1 MRIAT
6 SQYQATMNISLQQN
20 QERISYVN
28 QQMAS
33 RTRILLPSD
42 DPVDT
47 VRMSR
52 LHREESAV
60 GQYRD
65 NIAALK
71 IRLTKNEAYLGSMVN
86 DMMQGRDL
94 LVWSSDGGNAPAD
107 LAAMVSPLTALRES
121 LLYSANSIDQEGRY
135 VFSGTQTGTA
145 PIAYNAAAA
154 IGSRYSY
161 AGNTNDQTVV
171 VGNGITQVAN
181 GNMSGIETM
190 LNQLDMTLAALSAPG
205 ASANDP
211 TTRATLAANLDGF
224 DTALDLISGKIAV
237 LGGSQNIL
245 NTLDENHS
253 NVSLSNQMALTDIGQ
268 LDYGLAATELSGYT
282 SALEATYKAYTKIG
296 NLSLFAA
303 L

>member
-6 SQYQATMNISLQQN
+6 SQYQSTMNISLQLN

-28 QQMAS
+28 QQMSS

-52 LHREESAV
+52 LHREESDV
-60 GQYRD
+60 TQYRA
-65 NIAALK
+65 NIGALK
-71 IRLTKNEAYLGSMVN
+71 IRLTKNESYLSSMVN

-121 LLYSANSIDQEGRY
+121 LLYTANSIDQEGRF
-135 VFSGTQTGTA
+135 VFSGTQTDVA
-145 PIAYNAAAA
+145 PIAYNAGAAP
-154 IGSRYSY
+154 GSRYSFV
-161 AGNTNDQTVV
+161 GNIKDQTVV

-181 GNMSGIETM
+181 GNMKGIETM
-190 LNQLDMTLAALSAPG
+190 LNQLDQTIAALGTPG
-205 ASANDP
+205 VTANDP
-211 TTRATLAANLDGF
+211 TVRTILAANLNGF
-224 DTALDLISGKIAV
+224 DTALELISGKIAV
-237 LGGSQNIL
+237 LGGAQNIIS
-245 NTLDENHS
+245 TLDENHS

-268 LDYGLAATELSGYT
+268 LDYGLAATELNGYT
-282 SALEATYKAYTKIG
+282 SALEATYKAYAKIG

>member
-6 SQYQATMNISLQQN
+6 SQYQSTMNISLQLN

-28 QQMAS
+28 QQMSS

-52 LHREESAV
+52 LHREESDV
-60 GQYRD
+60 TQYRA
-65 NIAALK
+65 NIGALK
-71 IRLTKNEAYLGSMVN
+71 IRLTKNESYLSSMVN
-86 DMMQGRDL
+86 DMMAGRDL

-121 LLYSANSIDQEGRY
+121 LLYTANSIDQEGRY
-135 VFSGTQTGTA
+135 VFSGTQTDVA
-145 PIAYNAAAA
+145 PITYNAAAA
-154 IGSRYSY
+154 LGSRYSF
-161 AGNTNDQTVV
+161 AGNTKDQTVV

-181 GNMSGIETM
+181 GNMKGIETM
-190 LNQLDMTLAALSAPG
+190 LNQLDQSIAALGAPG
-205 ASANDP
+205 VSANDP
-211 TTRATLAANLDGF
+211 TVRTILAANLDGF
-224 DTALDLISGKIAV
+224 DTALELISGKIAV
-237 LGGSQNIL
+237 LGGAQNIIS
-245 NTLDENHS
+245 TLDENHS

-268 LDYGLAATELSGYT
+268 LDYGLAATELGGYT
-282 SALEATYKAYTKIG
+282 SALEATYKAYAKIG

>member
-6 SQYQATMNISLQQN
+6 SQYQSTMNISLQLN

-28 QQMAS
+28 QQMSS

-52 LHREESAV
+52 LQREESDV
-60 GQYRD
+60 TQYRA
-65 NIAALK
+65 NIGALK
-71 IRLTKNEAYLGSMVN
+71 IRLTKNESYLSSMVN
-86 DMMQGRDL
+86 DMMAGRDL

-121 LLYSANSIDQEGRY
+121 LLYTANSIDQEGRY
-135 VFSGTQTGTA
+135 VFSGTQTDVA
-145 PIAYNAAAA
+145 PITYNAGAAL
-154 IGSRYSY
+154 GSRYSF
-161 AGNTNDQTVV
+161 AGNTKDQTVV

-181 GNMSGIETM
+181 GNMKGIETM
-190 LNQLDMTLAALSAPG
+190 LNQLDQSIAALGAPG
-205 ASANDP
+205 VSANDP
-211 TTRATLAANLDGF
+211 TVRTILAANLDGF
-224 DTALDLISGKIAV
+224 DTALELISGKIAV
-237 LGGSQNIL
+237 LGGAQNIIS
-245 NTLDENHS
+245 TLDENHS

-268 LDYGLAATELSGYT
+268 LDYGLAATELNGYT
-282 SALEATYKAYTKIG
+282 SALEATYKAYAKIG

>member
-6 SQYQATMNISLQQN
+6 SQYQATMNISLQLN

-28 QQMAS
+28 QQMSS

-52 LHREESAV
+52 LHREESDV
-60 GQYRD
+60 TQYRA
-65 NIAALK
+65 NIGALK

-107 LAAMVSPLTALRES
+107 MAAMVSPLTALRES
-121 LLYSANSIDQEGRY
+121 LLYTANAIDQEGRY

-145 PIAYNAAAA
+145 PIVYNAGAPL
-154 IGSRYSY
+154 GSRYSY

-181 GNMSGIETM
+181 GNMLGMEAM
-190 LNQLDMTLAALSAPG
+190 LNQLDQTIAALGAPG
-205 ASANDP
+205 VSANDP
-211 TTRATLAANLDGF
+211 AVRATLAANLDGF
-224 DTALDLISGKIAV
+224 DTALDLVSGKIAV
-237 LGGSQNIL
+237 LGGSQNIIS
-245 NTLDENHS
+245 TLDENHA

-282 SALEATYKAYTKIG
+282 SALEATYKAYAKIG

>member
-6 SQYQATMNISLQQN
+6 SQYQATMNISLQLN

-28 QQMAS
+28 QQMSS

-52 LHREESAV
+52 LHREESDV
-60 GQYRD
+60 TQYRA

-121 LLYSANSIDQEGRY
+121 LLYTANSIDQEGRY
-135 VFSGTQTGTA
+135 VFSGTQTGTT
-145 PIAYNAAAA
+145 PIAYNAAAPA
-154 IGSRYSY
+154 GSRYSY

-181 GNMSGIETM
+181 GNMSGMETL
-190 LNQLDMTLAALSAPG
+190 LNQLDKTIAALATPG
-205 ASANDP
+205 VSANDP
-211 TTRATLAANLDGF
+211 AVRATLAANLDGF
-224 DTALDLISGKIAV
+224 DTALDLVSGKVAV
-237 LGGSQNIL
+237 LGGSQNIIG
-245 NTLDENHS
+245 TLDENHA

-268 LDYGLAATELSGYT
+268 LDYGLAATELNGYT
-282 SALEATYKAYTKIG
+282 SALEATYKAYAKIG